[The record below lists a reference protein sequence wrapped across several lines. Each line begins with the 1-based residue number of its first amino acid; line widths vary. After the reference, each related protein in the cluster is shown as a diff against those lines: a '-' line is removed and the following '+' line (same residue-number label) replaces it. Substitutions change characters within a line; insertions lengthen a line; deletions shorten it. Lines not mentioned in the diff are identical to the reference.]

1 MHRQSDLE
9 RSLRPFAIPNL
20 TLVLV
25 VGQVLAF
32 LVGEI
37 RPDLAGAMRLEPA
50 AVLRGEWWRLVTFLF
65 EPASRNPLFLLF
77 GLMLLHLMGNAL
89 ESHLGTVR
97 YNGFVFTSWAAS
109 VAVALVASRF
119 LPAGAFGSNLF
130 LYESIF
136 LAFAWLYPDFELLLA
151 FILPVKIKW
160 LALLALLGTLV
171 TFSRGVADLA
181 FGGWFT
187 CLMILAANLNLLLF
201 FGADFLGFLHA
212 GNRRMSRRLG
222 EARDARQPRH
232 VCIVCGATNLSH
244 PDRDFRYCPEC
255 AGTPA
260 YCSEHLAGHAHLPP
274 GAAPGGPTRR

>member
-1 MHRQSDLE
+1 MHRPSDLE
-9 RSLRPFAIPNL
+9 RSLGPYAIPNL
-20 TLVLV
+20 TLVLI

-32 LVGEI
+32 LLGEI
-37 RPDLAGAMRLEPA
+37 RPDLAGALRLEPA
-50 AVLRGEWWRLVTFLF
+50 ALLRGEWWRLVTFLF

-97 YNGFVFTSWAAS
+97 YNGFVLTSWAAS
-109 VAVALVASRF
+109 VAVALVAARF

-160 LALLALLGTLV
+160 LALLALFGTLV
-171 TFSRGVADLA
+171 AFSGGVTGFAS
-181 FGGWFT
+181 GGWFT
-187 CLMILAANLNLLLF
+187 CLMILAANVNLLLF
-201 FGADFLGFLHA
+201 FGADFLGFLRA
-212 GNRRMSRRLG
+212 GNRRMTRQLG
-222 EARDARQPRH
+222 ESRAARQPRH
-232 VCIVCGATNLSH
+232 TCIVCGATNLSH

-260 YCSEHLAGHAHLPP
+260 YCSEHLAGHVHRTE
-274 GAAPGGPTRR
+274 GAASDAPRR